1 MKNFRNFFSFSALA
15 IPAIALST
23 LALTATHTQAGEVL
37 VNGVRIAPD
46 SHNCFHLS
54 NIGADA
60 FVEITIYDQD
70 GNEYTGKPESWGVNH
85 HPSNHHPSEWQ
96 AAIPHN
102 ATRVFCSQKISTHI
116 YGYAK
121 IKATTIDGDSP
132 TSILGT
138 LTTRGGQSLI
148 DGGNQF

>member
-1 MKNFRNFFSFSALA
+1 MKNFRNLFPFSALA
-15 IPAIALST
+15 IPAMALST

-46 SHNCFHLS
+46 SHNCFHLT

-70 GNEYTGKPESWGVNH
+70 GNEYTGKPESWG
-85 HPSNHHPSEWQ
+85 SNHHPSEWQ

-102 ATRVFCSQKISTHI
+102 ATRVFCSRKINTYI

-121 IKATTIDGDSP
+121 IKASTVEGDNP

-138 LTTRGGQSLI
+138 LTTHNGQSLI
-148 DGGNQF
+148 DGGNRF

>member
-1 MKNFRNFFSFSALA
+1 MKNFRNLFPFSALA

-46 SHNCFHLS
+46 SHNCFHLT

-70 GNEYTGKPESWGVNH
+70 GNEYTGKPESWGGYY
-85 HPSNHHPSEWQ
+85 HPSEWQ

-102 ATRVFCSQKISTHI
+102 ATRVFCSKKISTHI

-121 IKATTIDGDSP
+121 IKATTIEGDSP

-138 LTTRGGQSLI
+138 LTTRNGQSLI
-148 DGGNQF
+148 DGGNKF